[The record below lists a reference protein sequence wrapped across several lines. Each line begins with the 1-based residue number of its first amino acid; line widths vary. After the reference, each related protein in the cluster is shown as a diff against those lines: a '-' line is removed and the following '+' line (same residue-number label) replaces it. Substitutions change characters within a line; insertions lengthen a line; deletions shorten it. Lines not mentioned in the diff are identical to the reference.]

1 MGDVYLE
8 EENAGADENDEEFI
22 SPFLVTA
29 LEPFSQDELNNLVR
43 KLGVPKDSAE
53 LLLGFKIKKK
63 LLERDT
69 IFRFFMFGDMRIFY
83 TKFSPVQ

>member
-29 LEPFSQDELNNLVR
+29 LEPFSQHELNNLVR

-53 LLLGFKIKKK
+53 LLLGFKIKKN
-63 LLERDT
+63 
-69 IFRFFMFGDMRIFY
+69 Y
-83 TKFSPVQ
+83 